1 MVSWVLCAGLV
12 LLHISCSVEAT
23 LHYAVIFP
31 SEIRSQ
37 HAETLCIHLEGAEG
51 ESRAQISLALDG
63 KNTTLVEKTFKQD
76 SVFNCVAIQVPTSE
90 QKDVVGTLS
99 ISIENAGQTIVKS
112 SKVLVKKTRSS
123 LLIQSDKAVYKPG
136 QTVKFRILSI
146 NEDLQPKDIVIPV
159 VELQDPGKNRIA
171 QWLNVSLSHG
181 MAELS
186 LPLSSEPTLG
196 EYSIRMKDTV
206 HTISVEEYVLPK
218 FEVTLQ
224 FPKVV
229 MFNSEQFPLHVC
241 GRYTYG
247 KPVQGNYTATVCQ
260 HHFSHWWRQG
270 KKIDTNI
277 CATFTGKLD
286 RSGCDTIEVNS
297 TVFKMRNSNMERVLK
312 GEASIT
318 EDGTGIELS
327 TVSQAAIS
335 NVMTKVSFVDAD
347 SNYKSGIPFNGV
359 VKVVDAGDNPIPGIK
374 VYLTSFVNS
383 INEPWMTDD
392 YGQRKKRRKKKR
404 RPNVKV
410 VDAGDNPIPGIKVHL
425 TSFVNS
431 INETLVTD
439 DNGQASFSVN
449 TSQWMG
455 RISLSAKTNLQ
466 DQPYVYGEISPG
478 YGQAYLA
485 LKPFYSRNKSFL
497 KLHSLEK
504 VLPCEGQQEVQVEYI
519 IQQTELKNDID
530 HFDLHYLV
538 TFKGSVQ
545 DYGSLEISTENK
557 NEDLH
562 GKATLKLP
570 LSAGT
575 SSTFRA
581 LVYTILPDGDI
592 LADSAKYRIQQCF
605 HNKVSVG
612 FSPDEVLPGRDVSL
626 QVQAAPGSL
635 CGLRVVDQ
643 SVVLMKPDKELTA
656 DKVYNLFPF
665 HDDGRYDYRIKEN
678 EDSCPYYPFNFP
690 SQMRPFDQPISPR
703 WGAHFRGDHDVDVYS
718 LFEGLHLKILTSAA
732 IKKPKD
738 CSQFTNAR
746 YRLHGPGGP
755 MVYGSIP
762 DRGSSEGIIPMMET
776 FEEKEKE
783 TVRTYF
789 PETWLWELIGVGDS
803 GIADLHQ
810 KAPDTIT
817 DWNAGAVCLGQSGF
831 GLSPPVSFRVFQ
843 PFFVDLTLPYSVVR
857 GETFILKAS
866 VFNYLKQCIKIEVTL
881 GPTKELEQTP
891 CTDCTYSSCLCADES
906 KTFYWNLKATKLGEV
921 NITVQTK
928 AVNTKELCQN
938 EIPFVPKQGA
948 TDTVVKPL
956 IVQPGGILV
965 EKSHSSLLCIKEG
978 EDNLKTEE
986 VSIQFPKNILE
997 DSERAYVTVL
1007 GDIMGTALQN
1017 LDRLLAM
1024 PYGCG
1029 EQNMVLF
1036 APNIFI
1042 LQYLEK
1048 THQLTDEIKSK
1059 ATKFLESGYQRQLT
1073 YKRDDG
1079 SYSAFGK
1086 SDPEGNTWLSA
1097 FVVKSFSKG
1106 RPYIFID
1113 DSHLN
1118 QSFTWLQK
1126 IRKDTGCFRNVG
1138 RLLNTAMQGGAKDD
1152 VSLSAYVTMA
1162 LIEAGVSLKDP
1173 LVKDA
1178 VSCLREASANVT
1190 NVYTLALLAYTF
1202 TLCRETELRAA
1213 VLDKLEEK
1221 AIREDGQ
1228 LHWARDTTPPIQDS
1242 YWHRAPSAEVEMNAY
1257 VLLAILYDPKPDLG
1271 KSTEIVNWLSKQ
1283 QNPYGGF
1290 SSTQDTVVALQALAK
1305 YSELTFSDKGDVT
1318 VTVSASSGFLEK
1330 FHVDKHNRLLL
1341 QKASLPAVTGDYTLS
1356 ATGNG
1361 CVFAQAVMRYNVP
1374 PPKRDTSFSL
1384 KVTTLSNRECLG
1396 DPVTNFEIHISATYT
1411 GTRERTN
1418 MVVIEVKMLSGYI
1431 PVKSTV
1437 RKMQDKLIQRS
1448 EIQTDMVT
1456 LYLNEVGHDPI
1467 NLSFLVEQDIEVKD
1481 LKPATVKIYDYYETD
1496 EQAVTEYNHPCNTG
1510 DSGNSR

>member
-12 LLHISCSVEAT
+12 LLHISCSVEAK

-31 SEIRSQ
+31 SAIRSQ
-37 HAETLCIHLEGAEG
+37 HSETICIHLEGAEG
-51 ESRAQISLALDG
+51 ESRAQISLNLDG

-76 SVFNCVAIQVPTSE
+76 SIFNCVAIQVPMPKQLE
-90 QKDVVGTLS
+90 VVGTLS
-99 ISIENAGQTIVKS
+99 ISIENAGQSIMKS

-146 NEDLQPKDIVIPV
+146 NEDLQPKDIVLPV
-159 VELQDPGKNRIA
+159 VELQDPGKNRIG
-171 QWLNVSLSHG
+171 QWLNVSLGHG

-186 LPLSSEPTLG
+186 LPISSEPTLG
-196 EYSIRMKDTV
+196 EYSIRVENTV

-224 FPKVV
+224 FPKFV

-247 KPVQGNYTATVCQ
+247 KPVQGNYTATVCRQ
-260 HHFSHWWRQG
+260 YYLYRWRRG
-270 KKIDTNI
+270 KKTNI
-277 CATFTGKLD
+277 CAKFSGKLD
-286 RSGCDTIEVNS
+286 RSGCDTIDVNS
-297 TVFKMRNSNMERVLK
+297 TVYKMRNNNKERVLK

-335 NVMTKVSFVDAD
+335 NVISKVSFVDAD
-347 SNYKSGIPFNGV
+347 SNYKSGIPFSGL

-374 VYLTSFVNS
+374 VYLRSL
-383 INEPWMTDD
+383 I
-392 YGQRKKRRKKKR
+392 
-404 RPNVKV
+404 
-410 VDAGDNPIPGIKVHL
+410 
-425 TSFVNS
+425 NS

-449 TSQWMG
+449 TSEWKG
-455 RISLSAKTNLQ
+455 RISLSARTNLQ
-466 DQPYVYGEISPG
+466 DQPYVYGNIVLD
-478 YGQAYLA
+478 YGGANLN
-485 LKPFYSRNKSFL
+485 LKPFYSSSKSFL
-497 KLHSLEK
+497 KLHSLDK
-504 VLPCEGQQEVQVEYI
+504 VLSCEGQQEVQVEYI
-519 IQQTELKNDID
+519 IKHTELKNDID

-545 DYGSLEISTENK
+545 DYGSVEISTENK

-592 LADSAKYRIQQCF
+592 VADSAKYRIQQCLQ
-605 HNKVSVG
+605 NKVLIS
-612 FSPDEVLPGRDVSL
+612 FSPDEVLPGSDVSL

-665 HDDGRYDYRIKEN
+665 WDDGGYDYRIKES
-678 EDSCPYYPFNFP
+678 EGPCPYFDYDFSPEMEPFYQSVMP
-690 SQMRPFDQPISPR
+690 L
-703 WGAHFRGDHDVDVYS
+703 WGLHSRGDQDVYS

-738 CSQFTNAR
+738 CSSEIVFSRRSYHPGSGRAMVVDSEPE
-746 YRLHGPGGP
+746 LGIKGGP
-755 MVYGSIP
+755 SVG
-762 DRGSSEGIIPMMET
+762 T
-776 FEEKEKE
+776 VKEKEKE
-783 TVRTYF
+783 KVRIYF
-789 PETWLWELIGVGDS
+789 PETWLWELIAVGDS
-803 GIADLHQ
+803 GSADLHQ

-831 GLSPPVSFRVFQ
+831 GLSPPVSLRVFQ

-866 VFNYLKQCIKIEVTL
+866 VFNYLKQCIKIKVTL
-881 GPTKELEQTP
+881 GPTVELKRTP

-928 AVNTKELCQN
+928 AVNTEELCQN
-938 EIPFVPKQGA
+938 EIPFIPKQGA
-948 TDTVVKPL
+948 TDTIVKPL
-956 IVQPGGILV
+956 LVQPGGILV

-978 EDNLKTEE
+978 EDNIKTEE
-986 VSIQFPKNILE
+986 VSLQFPKNILK

-1048 THQLTDEIKSK
+1048 THQLTNEIKSK
-1059 ATKFLESGYQRQLT
+1059 AIKFLESGYQRQLT

-1086 SDPEGNTWLSA
+1086 NDPEGNTWLSA

-1113 DSHLN
+1113 ESHLK
-1118 QSFTWLQK
+1118 QSFTWLQN
-1126 IRKDTGCFRNVG
+1126 IRKETGCFRNVG

-1173 LVKDA
+1173 LVRDA
-1178 VSCLREASANVT
+1178 VSCLRKVAVDVS

-1228 LHWARDTTPPIQDS
+1228 LHWARDSAPPIQDS
-1242 YWHRAPSAEVEMNAY
+1242 YWYRAPSAEVEMNAY
-1257 VLLAILYDPKPDLG
+1257 VLLALLSEPKPDLS
-1271 KSTEIVNWLSKQ
+1271 KATEIVNWLSKQ

-1330 FHVDKHNRLLL
+1330 FHVDKNNRLLL
-1341 QKASLPAVTGDYTLS
+1341 QRASLPAVTGDYTLS

-1361 CVFAQAVMRYNVP
+1361 CVFAQAVLRYNVP

-1384 KVTTLSNRECLG
+1384 KVKTHSNRECLG
-1396 DPVTNFEIHISATYT
+1396 DPVTKFEIHIDASYT
-1411 GTRERTN
+1411 GTREGTN
-1418 MVVIEVKMLSGYI
+1418 MVVIEVKMLSGII
-1431 PVKSTV
+1431 PIKSTV
-1437 RKMQDKLIQRS
+1437 RKLQDRLIQRS

-1456 LYLNEVGHDPI
+1456 LYLNEVGHDPV
-1467 NLSFLVEQDIEVKD
+1467 NLSFMVEQDIEVKNM
-1481 LKPATVKIYDYYETD
+1481 KPAIVKVYDYYETG
-1496 EQAVTEYNHPCNTG
+1496 EHAVAEYNHPCNTG
-1510 DSGNSR
+1510 DSGNSG